1 MAPKPYH
8 TSSGTAALGC
18 LRTHPH
24 MNGPF
29 SQNPNHQL
37 RAASTAIRLS
47 PELMAHVDRERDLV
61 GLSRAAFI
69 RQLIADDMRR
79 SARTSRRAAQP

>member
-18 LRTHPH
+18 LRTHPL

-47 PELMAHVDRERDLV
+47 PELMAHLDRERDLV

-79 SARTSRRAAQP
+79 SARSTRRGIA

>member
-8 TSSGTAALGC
+8 TSSETAAVGC
-18 LRTHPH
+18 LRTLHP
-24 MNGPF
+24 MNAPF

-37 RAASTAIRLS
+37 STSSTAIRLS

-69 RQLIADDMRR
+69 RQLIADHM
-79 SARTSRRAAQP
+79 RRAARATRRSIA